1 MVSEGKSEENK
12 EGGCMMWTQ
21 DQTIK
26 TNGFDPSLPVMTR
39 DGRKAIFLE
48 RRSEQYDDGLH
59 TSIIAFIKDEHNP
72 DKWVL
77 RTFCYDGRFF
87 VYADEELY
95 DMICGDDLVN
105 CSSTKVKKD
114 GWINIYTTNSVG
126 MKYLFKIAHQSG
138 VYKTRAEAEQKACD
152 LINRNGPGPNATI
165 RIEWEEEQ

>member
-1 MVSEGKSEENK
+1 MTKIIENP
-12 EGGCMMWTQ
+12 T
-21 DQTIK
+21 
-26 TNGFDPSLPVMTR
+26 GFDPSLPVMTR
-39 DGRKAIFLE
+39 DGRKAIVLE

-77 RTFCYDGRFF
+77 RTFYYDGRF
-87 VYADEELY
+87 YCPTSN
-95 DMICGDDLVN
+95 MHISMCGDDLVN
-105 CSSTKVKKD
+105 VPIKVKKD

-138 VYKTRAEAEQKACD
+138 VYKTRAEAGQKACD
-152 LINRNGPGPNATI
+152 LINRNGPAPNATI